1 MKKNEYRV
9 PTNLK
14 DLNYM
19 DYKIEFPNKFNQS
32 LQDFLT
38 PSMKVKPLEIHKNS
52 LVIKGFNTEICKYFT
67 PKYIEF
73 RGKRHVHWRTKII
86 DTMITPEISIIY
98 VDNDIRKW
106 SHAGGIVLYFESKSY
121 TILNG
126 PF

>member
-9 PTNLK
+9 PTNSK
-14 DLNYM
+14 GLNDI
-19 DYKIEFPNKFNQS
+19 DYKIKFLNKSNQS
-32 LQDFLT
+32 LQGLFKQPT
-38 PSMKVKPLEIHKNS
+38 KVKPLEIHKNS

>member
-1 MKKNEYRV
+1 M
-9 PTNLK
+9 
-14 DLNYM
+14 
-19 DYKIEFPNKFNQS
+19 
-32 LQDFLT
+32 
-38 PSMKVKPLEIHKNS
+38 
-52 LVIKGFNTEICKYFT
+52 
-67 PKYIEF
+67 
-73 RGKRHVHWRTKII
+73 HWRTKII

>member
-9 PTNLK
+9 PTNSK
-14 DLNYM
+14 GLN
-19 DYKIEFPNKFNQS
+19 DIDFKIEFPNKFNQS

-52 LVIKGFNTEICKYFT
+52 LVIKGFNTEGYKYFT

-73 RGKRHVHWRTKII
+73 RGKRHVRWRTKII
-86 DTMITPEISIIY
+86 DTMITPEIAIIY

-106 SHAGGIVLYFESKSY
+106 SHAGGIVLYFESNLY

>member
-9 PTNLK
+9 STNSK
-14 DLNYM
+14 GLNDI

-32 LQDFLT
+32 LQDLFT
-38 PSMKVKPLEIHKNS
+38 QSMKVKPLEIHKNS
-52 LVIKGFNTEICKYFT
+52 LVIKGFNTETCKYFT

-73 RGKRHVHWRTKII
+73 RGKRHVRWKTKII
-86 DTMITPEISIIY
+86 DTIITPEIAIIY

-106 SHAGGIVLYFESKSY
+106 SYAGGIILYFESKLY
-121 TILNG
+121 MILNG

>member
-1 MKKNEYRV
+1 MKKNEYRIL
-9 PTNLK
+9 TNSK
-14 DLNYM
+14 GLNDI
-19 DYKIEFPNKFNQS
+19 DYAIKVTNKFNQS

-52 LVIKGFNTEICKYFT
+52 LVIKGFDPEAYKYFT

-73 RGKRHVHWRTKII
+73 RGKRHVRWRTKIR
-86 DTMITPEISIIY
+86 DTMITPEIAIIY

-106 SHAGGIVLYFESKSY
+106 SHAGGIVLYFEHKLY
-121 TILNG
+121 TMMNG